1 MFRNV
6 YRKFNELSHRSSGPC
21 LPGNGSVVATHKT
34 RKILAEKAAKLI
46 VKNVYEYYEKGNTSV
61 LPRSIATREAFLN
74 AMSLD
79 IAMGGSTNTVLHLL
93 AVAQEAEVNFTM
105 NDIDMLSRK
114 VPNLCKVAPSSQ
126 YHMED
131 VNRAGGI
138 MAIYGELDRGGLLN
152 TTVKRV
158 DSGSLKETLDNYD
171 IMRSSV
177 LPEAKIIYS
186 SARDAKDGTSSLDP
200 RKQFSTLLI
209 QTGPTAVF
217 ATSKTAT
224 IKMGD

>member
-1 MFRNV
+1 MFM
-6 YRKFNELSHRSSGPC
+6 
-21 LPGNGSVVATHKT
+21 
-34 RKILAEKAAKLI
+34 
-46 VKNVYEYYEKGNTSV
+46 EYYEKENTSV

-126 YHMED
+126 SHMED

-138 MAIYGELDRGGLLN
+138 MAIYVELDRGGLLN
-152 TTVKRV
+152 TTVKRI

-171 IMRSSV
+171 IMKAAYPRT
-177 LPEAKIIYS
+177 KIIYS
-186 SARDAKDGTSSLDP
+186 CAPDAKDGTSRLDP
-200 RKQFSTLLI
+200 GTVSTL
-209 QTGPTAVF
+209 
-217 ATSKTAT
+217 
-224 IKMGD
+224 